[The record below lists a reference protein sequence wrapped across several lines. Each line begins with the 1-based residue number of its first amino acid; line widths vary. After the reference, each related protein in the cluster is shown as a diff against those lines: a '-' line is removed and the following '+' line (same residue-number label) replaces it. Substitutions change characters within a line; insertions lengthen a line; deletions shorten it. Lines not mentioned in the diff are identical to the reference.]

1 MQKRN
6 NIFYLMFLS
15 NIFFLQKKIFYEWNY
30 FDEDRNQTFIVI
42 LILICF
48 SSILFYKFLVVNFNE
63 QFSF

>member
-6 NIFYLMFLS
+6 NIFYLMFLL